1 MPKKSIITKVDGVA
15 IAASAVAM
23 EKVEVIHGEVM
34 NAPLSDEERVEHEA
48 RITRILGGFQEIAQT
63 SLEIWQDLKWI
74 KEHRTYREKYD
85 TFHDFCKDELG
96 KDNSVIYRYIKDAE
110 IKEKM
115 LLEAN
120 TDAERTSI
128 MSLKES
134 NTRFIR
140 TLPEE
145 VQMAFW
151 KLAYGI
157 GVNVLPKKEDGSIET
172 TTAFLESVG
181 DKVGEI
187 TTDGGINLDGEF
199 ISITKI
205 QKAAEIAGMD
215 EDKAKQL
222 LMSVG
227 VSEEYF
233 EAIKR
238 QEQHIRERSMK
249 ADILSLKGTIE
260 VRTDVNGSDY
270 PIIIDTKGNE
280 TDLNEVILSFNNR
293 FAHVSIKSPIRD

>member
-1 MPKKSIITKVDGVA
+1 MPKKSIITKMDGVP
-15 IAASAVAM
+15 IPPKETSI
-23 EKVEVIHGEVM
+23 EKITIIEGEVV
-34 NAPLSDEERVEHEA
+34 NAPLSDEERVEHET
-48 RITRILGGFQEIAQT
+48 RINRILGGFQDIAQT

-120 TDAERTSI
+120 TDEERTSI

-140 TLPEE
+140 TLPED

-187 TTDGGINLDGEF
+187 TSQGGINLDGEF

-215 EDKAKQL
+215 EDQAKQL

-238 QEQHIRERSMK
+238 QEQHIRDKSMK
-249 ADILSLKGTIE
+249 ADIISMKGTIE
-260 VRTDVNGSDY
+260 IRQDVNGSDY

-280 TDLNEVILSFNNR
+280 TDVTEVILSFNNR
-293 FAHVSIKSPIRD
+293 YAHISIKSPVRD